1 MWRAGF
7 YRLQQ
12 FWQGWLAAVDP
23 AELSAA
29 LVYLPPAAQVHFQ
42 RLPTDAQRHSL
53 NVLKTLQQRTDV
65 NGELAAAALLHDIGK
80 LAADEAGLRI
90 TLWVR
95 GLLVVFEKVAPQWLA
110 RMASADMQHGWR
122 YLLYVHQIHPVLGAQ
137 WAQTWGCTSLTCWL
151 IEHHQDELAAEPSTE
166 ADQLL
171 LLLQWADSQN

>member
-1 MWRAGF
+1 MWHIGF

-12 FWQGWLAAVDP
+12 FWHGWRALIDP

-29 LVYLPPAAQVHFQ
+29 LAYLPLAAQVYFQ

-65 NGELAAAALLHDIGK
+65 NDELAAAALLHDIGK
-80 LAADEAGLRI
+80 LAADEAGVPI

-95 GLLVVFEKVAPQWLA
+95 GPLVVLEKLAPQWLA
-110 RMASADMQHGWR
+110 RMASADIQQGWR
-122 YLLYVHQIHPVLGAQ
+122 YLLYVHLMHPAIGAQ
-137 WAQTWGCTSLTCWL
+137 WAQVWGCTPLTCWL
-151 IEHHQDELAAEPSTE
+151 IEHHQDYLAAEPSTK